1 MTRILLVLL
10 ATLALPGC
18 STLPERV
25 VHTSF
30 NEDSWHGY
38 VDWGRGFTVEAPGR
52 LAIRPD
58 DDGTGQVLEAR
69 SYTTERGTLRFSI
82 LAVPNDLRRPP
93 SSRVGDEFFDL
104 FFWEDLGGVW
114 PSFQRHVYLDGR
126 LYRQRLVFADRMIY
140 ELIVSGPADVF
151 PDFAARRFFDSF
163 TVMVK
168 T

>member
-10 ATLALPGC
+10 AFLALPGC

-25 VHTSF
+25 AHTSF
-30 NEDSWHGY
+30 AEDTWHGY
-38 VDWGRGFTVEAPGR
+38 ADWGRGFTVEAPGR
-52 LAIRPD
+52 FAIRPD

-69 SYTTERGTLRFSI
+69 SYTAERGSLRFSVVAI
-82 LAVPNDLRRPP
+82 PNDFRRH
-93 SSRVGDEFFDL
+93 SAVIATESLDL
-104 FFWEDLGGVW
+104 FLWDALGGEW
-114 PSFQRHVYLDGR
+114 PAFQRHVYLDGR